1 MSQRQQSLFDNVTA
15 LPPAAPELV
24 ELGRRVPPTVK
35 FGTSTW
41 TYDGWAG
48 DVYHR
53 SYRGAQPARRLE
65 EYARYPLFRTVGID
79 SAYYE
84 PPEEPV
90 LAAYAQAL
98 PPGFPCVSKVW
109 DRITAKRLDQRVNP
123 DFLNAD
129 LFKDAVLGPYE
140 RAFRDHAGC
149 FVFEFQAMRGKD
161 LPDPARWAGD
171 LDGFLR
177 QLPRD
182 FRYAVELRNREL
194 LTDTHGAVLA
204 RHGVAHVFNSWTAMP
219 TLGEQLELP
228 WTFPAPFPPPRPEL
242 VALAAALPPGI
253 KFGTASW
260 TEDGWAGEVYQ
271 RSYRGAQPAARLEEY
286 VRYPLFR
293 TVGINSAFYESPS
306 ERILDAY
313 ARALPDGYS
322 CVVKVWDRI
331 TARRFIRDR
340 RWGDLAGQRN
350 PDFLD
355 ARLFLDSVLARYQ
368 RVLHRQSICFVFQF
382 QAMRGADLLRDA
394 EWAER
399 LDRFFAQL
407 PKEFRYAVELRNA
420 ELLTDRHGE
429 VLARHGVAHV
439 FNSWTEMPPIGTQL
453 HLPWTLAAGFTLAR
467 ALMKPGRKYA
477 EAVRA
482 FAPYDRVR
490 EGLPELR
497 RDLLCLTGEAPR
509 RGIEALHP

>member
-1 MSQRQQSLFDNVTA
+1 MSQHQQSLFDNITV
-15 LPPAAPELV
+15 LPPAAPALV
-24 ELGRRVPPTVK
+24 ELGRRVPTTVK

-79 SAYYE
+79 SAYYG

-171 LDGFLR
+171 LDDFLR

-204 RHGVAHVFNSWTAMP
+204 HHRVAHVFNSWTAMP

-228 WTFPAPFPPPRPEL
+228 WAFPAPFT
-242 VALAAALPPGI
+242 I
-253 KFGTASW
+253 
-260 TEDGWAGEVYQ
+260 
-271 RSYRGAQPAARLEEY
+271 
-286 VRYPLFR
+286 
-293 TVGINSAFYESPS
+293 
-306 ERILDAY
+306 
-313 ARALPDGYS
+313 ARALLRPGRRYADA
-322 CVVKVWDRI
+322 VKLFEPYDRI
-331 TARRFIRDR
+331 RDPQPE
-340 RWGDLAGQRN
+340 L
-350 PDFLD
+350 
-355 ARLFLDSVLARYQ
+355 
-368 RVLHRQSICFVFQF
+368 RQ
-382 QAMRGADLLRDA
+382 DLLRLVA
-394 EWAER
+394 EAMRRRIEALILVNNR
-399 LDRFFAQL
+399 L
-407 PKEFRYAVELRNA
+407 EGNA
-420 ELLTDRHGE
+420 PET
-429 VLARHGVAHV
+429 
-439 FNSWTEMPPIGTQL
+439 I
-453 HLPWTLAAGFTLAR
+453 R
-467 ALMKPGRKYA
+467 ALVA
-477 EAVRA
+477 A
-482 FAPYDRVR
+482 
-490 EGLPELR
+490 
-497 RDLLCLTGEAPR
+497 LTGEGP
-509 RGIEALHP
+509 